1 MGEFPKQQ
9 AQDRELSPRVCCGW
23 IRAGVTARATDKS
36 RAGHRQG
43 PGGRVTRA
51 GVGFM

>member
-36 RAGHRQG
+36 RGWAPSGAR
-43 PGGRVTRA
+43 RA
-51 GVGFM
+51 CH